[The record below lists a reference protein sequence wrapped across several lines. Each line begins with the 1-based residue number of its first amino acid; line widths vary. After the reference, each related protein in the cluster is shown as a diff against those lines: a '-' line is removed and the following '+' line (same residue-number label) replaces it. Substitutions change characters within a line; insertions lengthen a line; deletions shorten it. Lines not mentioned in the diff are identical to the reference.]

1 MLMEPLQGPLKER
14 LTEPSK
20 EPLLNRALPKAETLV
35 NPKLQ
40 AHSSQTR
47 LDNCCTIPGGSRGLE
62 VPIRVPNTAPS
73 RGYSTYNGCDMG

>member
-47 LDNCCTIPGGSRGLE
+47 PGQLLHDPGWQSGVRGS
-62 VPIRVPNTAPS
+62 
-73 RGYSTYNGCDMG
+73 Y